1 MHKERFQ
8 GAVSIQVDVVVT
20 TPLRLGRLVRRK
32 KIDLAS
38 VQHLVLDEADKLLEL
53 KDRRSTVSHVH
64 QVDKIMGA
72 CTHPDLVRELYTPFH
87 VLSHKNDTH
96 NNIGR

>member
-1 MHKERFQ
+1 MQFFF
-8 GAVSIQVDVVVT
+8 VSITGHFEAFASVQVDVVLT
-20 TPLRLGRLVRRK
+20 TPLRLGRLVQRK

-53 KDRRSTVSHVH
+53 KESRSTVSHLH

-72 CTHPDLVRELYTPFH
+72 CTHPKMVQSF
-87 VLSHKNDTH
+87 S
-96 NNIGR
+96 